1 MLELSDCEVS
11 EVFLSE
17 LLVIVEVY
25 VLVSVVLST
34 LKEELHPLIGRT
46 TSNNVERM
54 DRKYHNFFLK
64 CIKIPPCIVMYSR
77 NLFVLDFVAD
87 FPPTAPEFHQRT
99 HRVRLKNL
107 DITDKKSSHK
117 IKRKKIPRVHCVIL
131 NLYSF

>member
-1 MLELSDCEVS
+1 M
-11 EVFLSE
+11 FLSE

-34 LKEELHPLIGRT
+34 LKEELHQLIGRT

-77 NLFVLDFVAD
+77 SL
-87 FPPTAPEFHQRT
+87 
-99 HRVRLKNL
+99 
-107 DITDKKSSHK
+107 SHK
-117 IKRKKIPRVHCVIL
+117 IKYKKIPRVHCVIL

>member
-46 TSNNVERM
+46 TSNNAVSYTHLDVYKRQV
-54 DRKYHNFFLK
+54 R
-64 CIKIPPCIVMYSR
+64 IP
-77 NLFVLDFVAD
+77 L
-87 FPPTAPEFHQRT
+87 PT
-99 HRVRLKNL
+99 L
-107 DITDKKSSHK
+107 
-117 IKRKKIPRVHCVIL
+117 
-131 NLYSF
+131 